1 MTIDVDAVLDAL
13 ARREAVR
20 SADPAILVLKALIAD
35 VDSIQ
40 EVQRLSSVSMTP
52 ST

>member
-13 ARREAVR
+13 ARREVVR
-20 SADPAILVLKALIAD
+20 SADPAILVLKTLIAD

-40 EVQRLSSVSMTP
+40 EAQRLSSVSMTP